1 MILIGIVG
9 LCLVAILWVL
19 LYIYFLRRT
28 DRFME
33 KWEREIKEKVAKS
46 TFEGIQSL
54 EEVAKATE
62 TLPESIRSLE
72 EATEAIKASRK
83 AMEKFAYDRGF
94 IPKPPSEEVTAAEP
108 KIETQLESIPSPSPS
123 FQFAPYKTR
132 KRKEWEQLIPSRQP
146 VLSFA

>member
-33 KWEREIKEKVAKS
+33 KWEGEIKEKVAKS

-54 EEVAKATE
+54 EEVAKAAE

-72 EATEAIKASRK
+72 EAAK
-83 AMEKFAYDRGF
+83 
-94 IPKPPSEEVTAAEP
+94 
-108 KIETQLESIPSPSPS
+108 Q
-123 FQFAPYKTR
+123 
-132 KRKEWEQLIPSRQP
+132 
-146 VLSFA
+146 